1 MDSNAAST
9 PLLEIEGL
17 VAGYGSVPALHGV
30 SFTVAD
36 GSCVAVL
43 GPNGAGKST
52 LARAIGGFLT
62 PMDGRIVFDGVDI
75 TNMPPHEVSRLGLV
89 RLPETRGIFP
99 SLTVEENLTLGLMR
113 AQTKSER
120 KEAMERVHEEFP
132 LLHGRRRQVAG
143 TLSGGEQQLLALCH
157 IVAIPPRLLIADE
170 LSLGLAPIVLDRI
183 YQLIGKVREAGVA
196 IVLIE
201 QFFDRALGFAD
212 HVLAVAPWDGRGRC
226 AEFGSAGH

>member
-9 PLLEIEGL
+9 PLLEIDGL

-62 PMDGRIVFDGVDI
+62 PMDGRVVFDGVDI

-120 KEAMERVHEEFP
+120 KRGHGASARRVPAPPRAAASGCGYP
-132 LLHGRRRQVAG
+132 LGRRA
-143 TLSGGEQQLLALCH
+143 T
-157 IVAIPPRLLIADE
+157 
-170 LSLGLAPIVLDRI
+170 
-183 YQLIGKVREAGVA
+183 
-196 IVLIE
+196 
-201 QFFDRALGFAD
+201 ALGALPHCGHPSPAAD
-212 HVLAVAPWDGRGRC
+212 RRRTVVGP
-226 AEFGSAGH
+226 GSNRAGSYLSVDR